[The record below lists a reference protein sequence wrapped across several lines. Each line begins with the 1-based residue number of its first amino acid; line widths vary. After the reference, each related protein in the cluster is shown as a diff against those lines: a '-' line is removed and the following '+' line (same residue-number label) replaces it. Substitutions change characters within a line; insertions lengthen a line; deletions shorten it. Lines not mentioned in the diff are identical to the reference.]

1 MVLFLFQVYLDVKFA
16 LDPEIKFEVELLP
29 PRQVTGCK
37 PLSDSGSSSSE
48 ACRSNS
54 QEEAATE
61 DERHENL
68 AGDTACSDKC

>member
-1 MVLFLFQVYLDVKFA
+1 M
-16 LDPEIKFEVELLP
+16 EVE
-29 PRQVTGCK
+29 RVWMQT
-37 PLSDSGSSSSE
+37 DSSE
-48 ACRSNS
+48 EQS